1 MTTPSDAGAR
11 PPAGDGGNFLLWRE
25 VDRLDRRVDEV
36 VARTERLVAEARADL
51 ASDVDRVGGRVDRL
65 DEHGSRGVE
74 ALRLELAQLR
84 RNLNA
89 HEEMHTQA
97 AQDQRTARRWTIGL
111 VAGLIAPLYPLIIA
125 AVVR

>member
-1 MTTPSDAGAR
+1 MTTPSDSGAR

-36 VARTERLVAEARADL
+36 AARAERLIAEVRADL
-51 ASDVDRVGGRVDRL
+51 AADVDRIGGRVDRL

-74 ALRLELAQLR
+74 ALRLELKRLR
-84 RNLNA
+84 TDLES
-89 HEEMHTQA
+89 HEVMHSQA
-97 AQDQRTARRWTIGL
+97 AQEQKAARRWTIGL

>member
-1 MTTPSDAGAR
+1 MSASSDGAR
-11 PPAGDGGNFLLWRE
+11 PPAGDFLLWRE

-36 VARTERLVAEARADL
+36 AARAERLIVEARAEL
-51 ASDVDRVGGRVDRL
+51 GADVDRISGRVDRL

-74 ALRLELAQLR
+74 ALRLDLR
-84 RNLNA
+84 SLRKDLEE
-89 HEEMHTQA
+89 HEVMHAQA
-97 AQDQRTARRWTIGL
+97 AVEQKAARRWTIGL